1 VKFFSKKSF
10 WQWVLFLPKAYI
22 IAVPI
27 FVLFLQFLE
36 KNVLVGKSKS
46 ISYWDARMQT
56 RMLGD
61 EWERLFHLIAWGY
74 LVCLLILFLEIAF
87 VDRKQKKGEIGSA
100 LIFAILALI
109 SMCVLH
115 VEILF
120 FK

>member
-1 VKFFSKKSF
+1 MKFPQKTSF
-10 WQWVLFLPKAYI
+10 WQWVFFLPRAYI

-27 FVLFLQFLE
+27 FVLLFQFLE
-36 KNVLVGKSKS
+36 KNVLTGKSNS

-74 LVCLLILFLEIAF
+74 LVCLAILFLEIAF
-87 VDRKQKKGEIGSA
+87 ADRKQKKSEIRSA

-115 VEILF
+115 VALLF